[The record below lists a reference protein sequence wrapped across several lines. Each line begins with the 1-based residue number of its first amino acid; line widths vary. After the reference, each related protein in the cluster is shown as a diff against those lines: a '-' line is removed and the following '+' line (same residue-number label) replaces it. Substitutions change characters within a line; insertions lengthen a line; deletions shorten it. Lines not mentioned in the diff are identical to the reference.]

1 MKKNYS
7 DFLSDA
13 AHKLAPDGSGGVRV
27 FTDDRVEYINNDVNT
42 DALKSEITVLAKEL
56 QTAYP
61 LQELRQKRNRL
72 LAATD
77 WRDLPSYA
85 GTRQAEWRVY
95 RQALRDITAGL
106 DTVEK
111 VNAATFPTQPS

>member
-1 MKKNYS
+1 MARYKGI
-7 DFLSDA
+7 D
-13 AHKLAPDGSGGVRV
+13 GVRV
-27 FTDDRVEYINNDVNT
+27 PYTQEEEAQADAEEKAWADGAFDR
-42 DALKSEITVLAKEL
+42 ATVR
-56 QTAYP
+56 
-61 LQELRQKRNRL
+61 LRGQRNAL

-85 GTRQAEWRVY
+85 GTKQAEWRLY
-95 RQALRDITAGL
+95 RQALRDITVGL

>member
-1 MKKNYS
+1 MKYTT
-7 DFLSDA
+7 SDA
-13 AHKLAPDGSGGVRV
+13 VAALGFVDFWGPDNNLKYPDGVTPPSESAINAKLA
-27 FTDDRVEYINNDVNT
+27 E
-42 DALKSEITVLAKEL
+42 LKAAEPIRL
-56 QTAYP
+56 
-61 LQELRQKRNRL
+61 LREKRNRL

-85 GTRQAEWRVY
+85 GTKQAEWRLY
-95 RQALRDITAGL
+95 RQALRDITVGL